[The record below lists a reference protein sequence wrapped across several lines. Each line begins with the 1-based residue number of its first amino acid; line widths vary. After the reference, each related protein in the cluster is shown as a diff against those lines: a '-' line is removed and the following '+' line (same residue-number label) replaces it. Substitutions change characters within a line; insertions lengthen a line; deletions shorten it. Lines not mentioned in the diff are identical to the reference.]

1 MRAQQK
7 GMPFLRKRHLILS
20 NMDVCSRINKE
31 VIVKLSK
38 TDINLIELR
47 NKIKLFIS
55 KSSSEYLKEVIKRNK
70 QVHTIE
76 KVKI

>member
-1 MRAQQK
+1 
-7 GMPFLRKRHLILS
+7 
-20 NMDVCSRINKE
+20 MDVCSRINKE